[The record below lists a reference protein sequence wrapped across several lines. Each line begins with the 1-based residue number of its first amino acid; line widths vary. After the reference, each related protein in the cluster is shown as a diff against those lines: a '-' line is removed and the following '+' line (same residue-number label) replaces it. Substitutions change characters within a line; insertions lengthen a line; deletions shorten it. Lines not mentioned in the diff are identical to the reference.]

1 MQTNRLDAHRLT
13 HTYGQGNAA
22 APALADV
29 SLTIG
34 ADGPE
39 AVAIMGPSG
48 SGKSTLLH
56 VLAGIVAPADGRVV
70 WRGQDLATMR
80 DSQRTRL
87 RRSDFGFVF
96 QSGQLLPELPAI
108 ENVALPLMLGSGLR
122 SGAEAAAGAL
132 LHRLGLGGMLHRR
145 PGELSGGQAQRV
157 AIARALVGNPG
168 IVFADEPTGAL
179 DRATGTAVMALLIG
193 ATLGHGASLVVV
205 THDPEV
211 AAACSRVI
219 RLEDGH
225 VVSDGPADGVTDAS
239 AHAGAPVQ
247 DGAAQEGAAQEHDAA
262 LAALRHGEGLRP
274 APAQGPEWA
283 QEPEHAGRDRG
294 AVAQTLQPS
303 PSAPARWAA
312 APLPAH
318 PAVYGAPSYAVPS
331 SQAVPVV
338 PHSAPVPVVQQRA
351 SAPVMPPQGSYGE
364 QRVANPMQQWLEQR
378 GAGTDAF
385 GGAR

>member
-1 MQTNRLDAHRLT
+1 MRWPGPGARCSDGSMHTNRLEALGLT

-56 VLAGIVAPADGRVV
+56 VLAGIVAPASGRVV
-70 WRGQDLATMR
+70 WRGRDLASMR
-80 DSQRTRL
+80 DGERTKL

-108 ENVALPLMLGSGLR
+108 ENVALPLMLGGTAR
-122 SGAEAAAGAL
+122 TGAEAAAGTL
-132 LHRLGLGGMLHRR
+132 LHRLGLGEMLGRR

-157 AIARALVGNPG
+157 AIARALVGSPG

-179 DRATGTAVMALLIG
+179 DRSTGDAVMSLLIG

-211 AAACSRVI
+211 AAMCSRVV
-219 RLEDGH
+219 RLQDGRI
-225 VVSDGPADGVTDAS
+225 VSDERRADVRADAVPAA
-239 AHAGAPVQ
+239 VQ
-247 DGAAQEGAAQEHDAA
+247 
-262 LAALRHGEGLRP
+262 
-274 APAQGPEWA
+274 
-283 QEPEHAGRDRG
+283 
-294 AVAQTLQPS
+294 
-303 PSAPARWAA
+303 
-312 APLPAH
+312 
-318 PAVYGAPSYAVPS
+318 GAPSGAGSMDGMPGT
-331 SQAVPVV
+331 AP
-338 PHSAPVPVVQQRA
+338 APVPL
-351 SAPVMPPQGSYGE
+351 PQHPSYGAARAEAHVPNPVRDAE
-364 QRVANPMQQWLEQR
+364 QQSWIEASR
-378 GAGTDAF
+378 
-385 GGAR
+385 